1 MSESK
6 PAKATSEKTRR
17 QRTVSLS
24 EVIRCGFPKCTYT
37 AKQQKT
43 VERHRQK
50 EHNIDPDA
58 SLLDGSIST
67 SILDDTAGVGE
78 TDKLA
83 SSLEHKTSSEF
94 YSDMS
99 KVEQSTQ
106 LESRRRKRDSD
117 SEEEE
122 EEEKRL
128 KLHEEQ
134 TEPIMTQS
142 PGKEERDNLCE
153 EAMAALKAKTDGENL
168 DNSKNL
174 LDETRDVGTDSA
186 ILDGLNAG
194 DSRDSSES
202 SSLLMMTALET
213 APPSHNVSQ
222 PVDSMA
228 LNMTEQD
235 HEVRN
240 LEDQLALRTRSLE
253 DALAKVS
260 QLKTEKATNV
270 KKIEYWEGKIQAKDK
285 EIQRLSGIIKAL
297 KDGLAKPSEAVA
309 AKDAKIVEL
318 SAKIQTLKKRC
329 EDERAETKRAKES
342 AEASRALVDG
352 FIMTQAEHKSQLV
365 RLKRRIPCEEVDCP
379 GEKECGFNHKMKEE
393 NKGQCKYFNYGKCD
407 KSNECTFK
415 HDIGARKLF
424 HEEKKKLKEEKEKEG
439 DKSKK
444 EEKKDEGKGEKAKE
458 STEPGN
464 AKKKKKKK
472 VNKEPKT
479 EAKGGKSTAMETDEA
494 PVLPPPDSDA
504 SAKTATQPQ
513 VHGAQ
518 GPQLSNTDAHPP
530 QQQAGNPLPPPQLQQ
545 QTSAPQQQETLFQ
558 PQIPTNFTFG
568 QQQFPAAPPALTPV
582 VSQPQAGN
590 GFQGGASWQASWSG
604 PSQMEMETQATASRK
619 MRLDNLRMQLSNV
632 QLRLMTVHS
641 APPGSVNVNDLL
653 IEEMNLKKRLIEGN
667 F

>member
-1 MSESK
+1 
-6 PAKATSEKTRR
+6 
-17 QRTVSLS
+17 
-24 EVIRCGFPKCTYT
+24 
-37 AKQQKT
+37 
-43 VERHRQK
+43 
-50 EHNIDPDA
+50 
-58 SLLDGSIST
+58 
-67 SILDDTAGVGE
+67 
-78 TDKLA
+78 
-83 SSLEHKTSSEF
+83 
-94 YSDMS
+94 
-99 KVEQSTQ
+99 
-106 LESRRRKRDSD
+106 
-117 SEEEE
+117 
-122 EEEKRL
+122 
-128 KLHEEQ
+128 
-134 TEPIMTQS
+134 
-142 PGKEERDNLCE
+142 
-153 EAMAALKAKTDGENL
+153 
-168 DNSKNL
+168 
-174 LDETRDVGTDSA
+174 
-186 ILDGLNAG
+186 
-194 DSRDSSES
+194 
-202 SSLLMMTALET
+202 
-213 APPSHNVSQ
+213 
-222 PVDSMA
+222 MA

-270 KKIEYWEGKIQAKDK
+270 KKFEYWEGKIQAKDK

-439 DKSKK
+439 EKSKK

-464 AKKKKKKK
+464 VKKKKKKK

-479 EAKGGKSTAMETDEA
+479 EAKEGKSTSMETDEA

-504 SAKTATQPQ
+504 SAKTATQGQ

-518 GPQLSNTDAHPP
+518 GPQHSNTDARPP
-530 QQQAGNPLPPPQLQQ
+530 QHHAGNPLPPPQPQQ